1 MTTIITIVVII
12 GLFYLIKT
20 GKIIGLM
27 KVIVKLLD

>member
-1 MTTIITIVVII
+1 MTTLITIAVII

>member
-1 MTTIITIVVII
+1 MSTIITILVII